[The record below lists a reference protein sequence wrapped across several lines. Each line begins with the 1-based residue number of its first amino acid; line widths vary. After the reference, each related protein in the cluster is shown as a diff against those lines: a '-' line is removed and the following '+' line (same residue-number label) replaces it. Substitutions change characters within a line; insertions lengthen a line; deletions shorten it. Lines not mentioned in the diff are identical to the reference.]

1 MVPFTSIL
9 YKLTTCGVVTIEGT
23 VSVLNFEDFAE
34 KDWSFLD
41 ADDINSDEVYK
52 QNSERIISAAKIGED
67 SSLLISTGSEGFVD
81 LVVETFS
88 YKQLLVLDDSL
99 FVLACIKENYDKVK
113 CWQGD
118 LIYVPEKFLNDYC
131 ITSLTLGEGL
141 APFDV
146 VISRKNN
153 KIYR

>member
-1 MVPFTSIL
+1 M

-88 YKQLLVLDDSL
+88 YKQLLVLYDSL
-99 FVLACIKENYDKVK
+99 FVLACIKEKYDKVK
-113 CWQGD
+113 CWQG
-118 LIYVPEKFLNDYC
+118 
-131 ITSLTLGEGL
+131 
-141 APFDV
+141 
-146 VISRKNN
+146 
-153 KIYR
+153 